1 MTWYRTSPR
10 QTARENG
17 EKQYVTGKPCVNG
30 HISARLVSTGVCL
43 ECSKAFC
50 SGYRKE
56 NFKKIAQYNTANK
69 IKLTQQKTSW
79 KEKNSEKAVVA
90 RKKWCKNNPTKLVFN
105 SVRRKLA
112 KIQRMP
118 AWLNSGQLVEM
129 EGVYDYCSALR
140 RAGLDYHVDHVVP
153 LRGKIVSGLHVPWN
167 LQVISGAD
175 NVRKGNRFDG

>member
-1 MTWYRTSPR
+1 MTWFRTSPR
-10 QTARENG
+10 QKARENG
-17 EKQYVTGKPCVNG
+17 DKQYITGKPCIKG

-50 SGYRKE
+50 FDYRKE
-56 NFKKIAQYNTANK
+56 NSDKIAKYNTNNK
-69 IKLTQQKTSW
+69 VKLTKQKTDW
-79 KEKNSEKAVVA
+79 EKQNNEKVIVA
-90 RKKWCKNNPTKLVFN
+90 RKKWRKNNSVKLAFN
-105 SVRRKLA
+105 SNKRKLA
-112 KIQRMP
+112 KINRTP

-140 RAGLDYHVDHVVP
+140 RAGLDYHVDHIVP

-167 LQVISGAD
+167 LQVIPGLE